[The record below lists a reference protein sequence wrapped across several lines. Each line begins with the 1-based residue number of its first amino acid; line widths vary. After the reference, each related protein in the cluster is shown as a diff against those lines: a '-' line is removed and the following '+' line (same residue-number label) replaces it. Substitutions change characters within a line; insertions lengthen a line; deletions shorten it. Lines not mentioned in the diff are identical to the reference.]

1 MTARLSLYQKAELEL
16 YKLDRSVKAKFYD
29 FSHRFRE
36 NPHGNGLQLKALK
49 GDSQIFSARIDDSY
63 RALLTRTG
71 SDEHGNE
78 SWLVIAVRHRRD
90 VYEQLSVAINRVSGE
105 IEFIDLSVVGENAL
119 RRAGIRLVP
128 AEPDTTSLAPT
139 PAPDEQGDT
148 EPTPQAAPLLA
159 GHSAQLLRELGVAE
173 PLIDLALTLTDPAD
187 LDRLVAGAPLLSQD
201 ILYGLAAGMSPGEVR
216 AEITAAVASPEKI
229 DLADFGAALARTTVT
244 TVDDALQKVLEAGD
258 FQAWK
263 VFLHPTQARLVNRD
277 YNGPARVSGGPG
289 TGKTIVALH
298 RIHHLA
304 KQLKPGRDKPILLTT
319 FTKNLAADLHARLN
333 DLIGDPDLMARVEIT
348 HIDELAYN
356 VITENMI
363 TGRTRRRVDDRTAL
377 DEMRTVLT
385 ELGQRA
391 AWEPEFLMEEWE
403 QVILGQSV
411 ATRAAYFQTRRAGRG
426 HPLTRPER
434 AAIWKILDHFTA
446 RLDKKGIETW
456 GQAAERAARYEME
469 RAARIHTRQTYKDEV
484 GGRDLIHRDADAS
497 ISDLKHRYKH
507 IVVDEAQD
515 LRAAHWK
522 MLRAMVAPGDND
534 LFIAGDTHQRVYD
547 NHVSL
552 GSLGINVRGRSA
564 RLSLSYRTTKE
575 ILAQAL
581 TVMSGETYDDL
592 DEGTDTLSG
601 YRSVLHGPVP
611 ELRGYTT
618 WEEEL
623 DGLATTLRTWRDEL
637 ATSNNA
643 AAHDQ
648 RGLIAVA
655 VPDRDTVSQVIYYLA
670 TQAGLDCAQLTS
682 DGPRGG
688 GAVHVG
694 TMPRFKGL
702 EYQRLL
708 IVGAN
713 DRLVPRM
720 EAIERYRNQDPARYR
735 RELRKARS
743 MLFVAS
749 TRARDAL
756 TITWH
761 GDPSPFL
768 AKTIA
773 DLRQAGPK

>member
-1 MTARLSLYQKAELEL
+1 MTVRLSLYQKAEQEL

-29 FSHRFRE
+29 FSHRFRQ
-36 NPHGNGLQLKALK
+36 NPHSNGLHLKALK

-71 SDEHGNE
+71 TDKRGDEN
-78 SWLVIAVRHRRD
+78 WLIIAVRHRRD

-105 IEFIDLSVVGENAL
+105 LEFVDLSVVGESAL
-119 RRAGIRLVP
+119 RRAGIQLVP
-128 AEPDTTSLAPT
+128 TEPDTTSATETIPAAPSELDT
-139 PAPDEQGDT
+139 PSAQEPASSAP
-148 EPTPQAAPLLA
+148 PLLA
-159 GHSAQLLRELGVAE
+159 AHSPQLLRDLGVAE
-173 PLIDLALTLTDPAD
+173 SLIDVALTLTNTAD

-201 ILYGLAAGMSPGEVR
+201 ILYGLAAGMSPDEVR
-216 AEITAAVASPEKI
+216 AEITDAVASPGHI

-263 VFLHPTQARLVNRD
+263 VFLHPTQARLVNHD

-298 RIHHLA
+298 RIHHLLR
-304 KQLKPGRDKPILLTT
+304 QLKPGRDKPILLTT
-319 FTKNLAADLHARLN
+319 FTKNLAADLHARLS
-333 DLIGDPDLMARVEIT
+333 DLIDDPALLTRVEIA
-348 HIDELAYN
+348 HIDELAYK
-356 VITENMI
+356 VITENALS
-363 TGRTRRRVDDRTAL
+363 GRTKRRTDDRTAL
-377 DEMRTVLT
+377 NELRAVLK
-385 ELGQRA
+385 ELGQEGSF
-391 AWEPEFLMEEWE
+391 EPEFLLEEWE

-411 ATRAAYFQTRRAGRG
+411 TTRSVYFQTRRAGRG
-426 HPLTRPER
+426 RPLTRPER
-434 AAIWKILDHFTA
+434 AAVWTILDRFTTS
-446 RLDKKGIETW
+446 LDSKGIETW

-469 RAARIHTRQTYKDEV
+469 RAARIQARQSYKEQV

-497 ISDLKHRYKH
+497 LHDLRYRYRH
-507 IVVDEAQD
+507 VVVDEAQD

-534 LFIAGDTHQRVYD
+534 MFIAGDTHQRVYD

-581 TVMSGETYDDL
+581 SVMSGETYDDL
-592 DEGTDTLSG
+592 DEGTDTLAG

-611 ELRGYTT
+611 ELHGYTT
-618 WEEEL
+618 WEDEL

-637 ATSNNA
+637 T
-643 AAHDQ
+643 AHDNGSGRDP

-655 VPDRDTVSQVIYYLA
+655 VPDRDKVSQVIYHLV
-670 TQAGLDCAQLTS
+670 TKAGLGYAQLTS
-682 DGPRGG
+682 DGPRGD
-688 GAVHVG
+688 GAIHVG

-702 EYQRLL
+702 EYQRLA

-720 EAIERYRNQDPARYR
+720 EAIERYRTEDPARYR

-743 MLFVAS
+743 MLFVAA

-768 AKTIA
+768 TRNS
-773 DLRQAGPK
+773 D